1 MTTRLHHSLL
11 PRAMSALAVF
21 GLMATLALGTAPAHS
36 QDRTGALGSVLEEVV
51 VTARKREELLKDVP
65 VSISVVSGDFINEAG
80 IRDQYDLFQLTPG
93 INYGEERDRNGARP
107 GVRGVQAQN
116 QNPLR
121 QKVSVFIDGMP
132 VLGNIGSMQ
141 FAGLER
147 IEVLRGPQSTAF
159 GRATF
164 GGALNYVTADPGD
177 EFSSEFYVG
186 TSDLGRNQL
195 HVGLDGP
202 INDTLGYSV
211 NVYTDEYEGPDEW
224 ISSDG
229 YQLGSQE
236 TQFLTGKL
244 KWTPND
250 NFDM

>member
-1 MTTRLHHSLL
+1 
-11 PRAMSALAVF
+11 MSAPKRHCLHTRIFAHSTTFGLALAFSLAVIPA
-21 GLMATLALGTAPAHS
+21 GPARAQEGGDALGN
-36 QDRTGALGSVLEEVV
+36 VLDV
-51 VTARKREELLKDVP
+51 VTARKREESLKDVP
-65 VSISVVSGDFINEAG
+65 VSISVISSDFINESG

-147 IEVLRGPQSTAF
+147 VEVMRGPQSTAF

-164 GGALNYVTADPGD
+164 GGALNYVTRTQATPSTARSTWVPRIRVETRFTSGWTDP
-177 EFSSEFYVG
+177 
-186 TSDLGRNQL
+186 LR
-195 HVGLDGP
+195 
-202 INDTLGYSV
+202 
-211 NVYTDEYEGPDEW
+211 TDSA
-224 ISSDG
+224 IC
-229 YQLGSQE
+229 
-236 TQFLTGKL
+236 
-244 KWTPND
+244 
-250 NFDM
+250 